1 MIETLTMAFS
11 VAALV
16 INVVTIGIW
25 VKIGKLKR
33 YGN

>member
-1 MIETLTMAFS
+1 MIETLTMSVS

-25 VKIGKLKR
+25 VKIGRLKR
-33 YGN
+33 ANQ